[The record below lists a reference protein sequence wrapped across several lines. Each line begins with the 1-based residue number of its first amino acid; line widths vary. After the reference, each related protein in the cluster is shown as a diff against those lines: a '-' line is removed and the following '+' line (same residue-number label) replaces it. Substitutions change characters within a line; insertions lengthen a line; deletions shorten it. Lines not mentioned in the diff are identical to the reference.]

1 MRQRLKERLVGAA
14 LLALIGVVFIPML
27 LSGPVDPARISAN
40 IPKRP
45 DYEPLPRLQPLPL
58 EAIMPGPGAE
68 IEAAENRDD
77 SGERPGMAALRAPS
91 AADIAAEKG
100 LAALQ
105 DEPEKPEKA
114 AQAVKSEQAEKAVTI
129 ARAAP
134 PAGRQVGLSAWVVQ
148 LGAFDSQ
155 EKADQLMRRLK
166 QAGFRAFMEPV
177 TGNTQAAYRVRVGPE
192 LLRSEADKLQR
203 DIKAAMKLDGIVLDY
218 P

>member
-45 DYEPLPRLQPLPL
+45 DYEPPPRLQPLPL
-58 EAIMPGPGAE
+58 EEILPGPGAKTE
-68 IEAAENRDD
+68 DAENRDD
-77 SGERPGMAALRAPS
+77 SGQRPGMAALRAPS

-105 DEPEKPEKA
+105 DGPEKPAEA
-114 AQAVKSEQAEKAVTI
+114 AKPELATKIT
-129 ARAAP
+129 RTAP
-134 PAGRQVGLSAWVVQ
+134 PADRQVGLSAWVVQ

-177 TGNTQAAYRVRVGPE
+177 TGNKQTAYRVRVGPE
-192 LLRSEADKLQR
+192 LLRSEADKLRR

>member
-45 DYEPLPRLQPLPL
+45 DYEPPPRLQPLPL
-58 EAIMPGPGAE
+58 EAIVPGPGAE

-77 SGERPGMAALRAPS
+77 SGQRPGMAALRAPS

-105 DEPEKPEKA
+105 DGPEKA
-114 AQAVKSEQAEKAVTI
+114 AETVKPAQATAT

-155 EKADQLMRRLK
+155 EKADQLMGRLK
-166 QAGFRAFMEPV
+166 QAGFRAFVEPV
-177 TGNTQAAYRVRVGPE
+177 TGDTQAAYRVRVGPE

-203 DIKAAMKLDGIVLDY
+203 DIKTAMKLDGIVLDY

>member
-27 LSGPVDPARISAN
+27 LSGPVDPATISAN

-45 DYEPLPRLQPLPL
+45 DYKPPPRLQPLPL
-58 EAIMPGPGAE
+58 EELVPGPGAE

-77 SGERPGMAALRAPS
+77 SGQRPGMAALRAPS

-105 DEPEKPEKA
+105 DGPEKA
-114 AQAVKSEQAEKAVTI
+114 AETVKPAQATAT

-166 QAGFRAFMEPV
+166 QAGFRAFVEPV
-177 TGNTQAAYRVRVGPE
+177 TGDTQAAYRVRVGPE

-203 DIKAAMKLDGIVLDY
+203 DIKTAMKLDGIVLDY

>member
-27 LSGPVDPARISAN
+27 LSGPVDPARISAD

-45 DYEPLPRLQPLPL
+45 DYEPLPRLQPLSL
-58 EAIMPGPGAE
+58 EAIVPGPPGAKT
-68 IEAAENRDD
+68 EAAENRDD

-105 DEPEKPEKA
+105 DGPEKA
-114 AQAVKSEQAEKAVTI
+114 AGTVKSEQAEKAVTI

-166 QAGFRAFMEPV
+166 QAGFRAFVEPV

-203 DIKAAMKLDGIVLDY
+203 DIKTAMKLDGIVLDY

>member
-1 MRQRLKERLVGAA
+1 MRQKLKERLVGAA

-45 DYEPLPRLQPLPL
+45 DYEPPPRLQPLPL
-58 EAIMPGPGAE
+58 EEILPGPGAKTE
-68 IEAAENRDD
+68 DAENRDD
-77 SGERPGMAALRAPS
+77 SGQRPGMAALRAPS

-105 DEPEKPEKA
+105 DGPEKA
-114 AQAVKSEQAEKAVTI
+114 AKPEPATTTT
-129 ARAAP
+129 RTAP
-134 PAGRQVGLSAWVVQ
+134 PADRQVGLSAWVVQ

-155 EKADQLMRRLK
+155 EKADQLKRRLK

-177 TGNTQAAYRVRVGPE
+177 TGNKQAAYRVRVGPE

-203 DIKAAMKLDGIVLDY
+203 DIKTAMKLDGIVLDY

>member
-27 LSGPVDPARISAN
+27 LSGPVDPATISAN

-45 DYEPLPRLQPLPL
+45 DYEPPPRLQPLPL
-58 EAIMPGPGAE
+58 EAIVPGPGAKTRD
-68 IEAAENRDD
+68 AENRDD
-77 SGERPGMAALRAPS
+77 SGQRPGMAALRAPS

-105 DEPEKPEKA
+105 DGPEKA
-114 AQAVKSEQAEKAVTI
+114 AGTVKPEQATAT
-129 ARAAP
+129 AGAAP

-155 EKADQLMRRLK
+155 EKADQLKRRLK

-177 TGNTQAAYRVRVGPE
+177 TGNQQTAYRVRVGPE
-192 LLRSEADKLQR
+192 LLRSEADKLRR

>member
-27 LSGPVDPARISAN
+27 LSGPVDPATISAN

-45 DYEPLPRLQPLPL
+45 DYEPPPRLQPLPL
-58 EAIMPGPGAE
+58 EAIVPGPGAKTK
-68 IEAAENRDD
+68 AAENRDA
-77 SGERPGMAALRAPS
+77 SGQRAGMAALRAPS
-91 AADIAAEKG
+91 AADIAAERG

-105 DEPEKPEKA
+105 DGPEQAAGTVKPEQA
-114 AQAVKSEQAEKAVTI
+114 AETAG
-129 ARAAP
+129 AAP

-155 EKADQLMRRLK
+155 EKADQLKRRLK

-177 TGNTQAAYRVRVGPE
+177 AGNKQTAYRVRVGPE
-192 LLRSEADKLQR
+192 LLRSEADKLRR

>member
-1 MRQRLKERLVGAA
+1 MRQKLKERLVGAA

-45 DYEPLPRLQPLPL
+45 DYEPPPRLQPLPL
-58 EAIMPGPGAE
+58 EAIVPGPGAKTE
-68 IEAAENRDD
+68 DAENRDA
-77 SGERPGMAALRAPS
+77 SGKRPGMAALQAPS
-91 AADIAAEKG
+91 MADIAAEKG

-105 DEPEKPEKA
+105 DGPEQA
-114 AQAVKSEQAEKAVTI
+114 AGTVKSEQATATAK
-129 ARAAP
+129 AAP

-155 EKADQLMRRLK
+155 EKADQLKQRLK

-177 TGNTQAAYRVRVGPE
+177 TGNTQTAYRVRVGPE
-192 LLRSEADKLQR
+192 LLRSEADKLRR
-203 DIKAAMKLDGIVLDY
+203 DIKTAMKLDGIVLDY

>member
-1 MRQRLKERLVGAA
+1 MRQRLKERLVGVA

-27 LSGPVDPARISAN
+27 LSGPVDPATISAN

-45 DYEPLPRLQPLPL
+45 DYEPPPRLQPLPL
-58 EAIMPGPGAE
+58 EAIVPGPGAGPE
-68 IEAAENRDD
+68 DTENTND
-77 SGERPGMAALRAPS
+77 SGKRPGMAALRAPS

-105 DEPEKPEKA
+105 DGPAE
-114 AQAVKSEQAEKAVTI
+114 AVKSEQAEKAVTI

-155 EKADQLMRRLK
+155 EKADQLKRRLK
-166 QAGFRAFMEPV
+166 QAGFRAFVEPV
-177 TGNTQAAYRVRVGPE
+177 TGNNQTAYRVRVGPE
-192 LLRSEADKLQR
+192 LLRSEADKLRR

>member
-27 LSGPVDPARISAN
+27 LSGPVDPATISAN

-45 DYEPLPRLQPLPL
+45 DYEPPPRLQPLPL
-58 EAIMPGPGAE
+58 EEILPGPGAQTE
-68 IEAAENRDD
+68 DAENRDD
-77 SGERPGMAALRAPS
+77 SGQRPGMAALRAPS

-105 DEPEKPEKA
+105 DGPAKA
-114 AQAVKSEQAEKAVTI
+114 AEAVKSEQATAT
-129 ARAAP
+129 AGAAP
-134 PAGRQVGLSAWVVQ
+134 PASRQVGLSAWVVQ
-148 LGAFDSQ
+148 LGTFDSQ

-177 TGNTQAAYRVRVGPE
+177 TGNTQTAYRVRVGPE
-192 LLRSEADKLQR
+192 LLRSEADKLRR

>member
-58 EAIMPGPGAE
+58 EAIVPGPGAK

-77 SGERPGMAALRAPS
+77 SGQRPGMAALRAPS

-105 DEPEKPEKA
+105 DEPQKPEKA
-114 AQAVKSEQAEKAVTI
+114 AKPAQATATV
-129 ARAAP
+129 RAAP

-166 QAGFRAFMEPV
+166 QAGFRAFVEPM

>member
-1 MRQRLKERLVGAA
+1 MRQKLKERLVGAA

-45 DYEPLPRLQPLPL
+45 DYEPPPRLQPLPL
-58 EAIMPGPGAE
+58 EEIVPGPGAKTKDS
-68 IEAAENRDD
+68 ENRDD
-77 SGERPGMAALRAPS
+77 SGKRPGMAALRAPS

-105 DEPEKPEKA
+105 DEPEKTAEAAKPEPA
-114 AQAVKSEQAEKAVTI
+114 TASAG
-129 ARAAP
+129 AAP
-134 PAGRQVGLSAWVVQ
+134 PADRQVGLSAWVVQ

-177 TGNTQAAYRVRVGPE
+177 AGNKQTAYRVRVGPE
-192 LLRSEADKLQR
+192 LLRSEADKLRR

>member
-58 EAIMPGPGAE
+58 EAIVPGPGAK

-77 SGERPGMAALRAPS
+77 SGQRPGMAALRAPS

-105 DEPEKPEKA
+105 DEPQKPEKA
-114 AQAVKSEQAEKAVTI
+114 AKPAQATAT

-166 QAGFRAFMEPV
+166 QAGFRAFVEPV

-192 LLRSEADKLQR
+192 LLRSEADKLRR
-203 DIKAAMKLDGIVLDY
+203 DIKTAMKLDGIVLDY

>member
-27 LSGPVDPARISAN
+27 LSGPVDPATISAN

-45 DYEPLPRLQPLPL
+45 DYEPPPRLQPLPL
-58 EAIMPGPGAE
+58 EEIVPGPGAK

-77 SGERPGMAALRAPS
+77 SGKQPGMVALKAPS
-91 AADIAAEKG
+91 MDDIAAEKG

-105 DEPEKPEKA
+105 DEPEKPEQA
-114 AQAVKSEQAEKAVTI
+114 AKPEQATKTT
-129 ARAAP
+129 RAAP

-177 TGNTQAAYRVRVGPE
+177 TGNKQTAYRVRVGPE
-192 LLRSEADKLQR
+192 LLRSEADKLRR

>member
-1 MRQRLKERLVGAA
+1 MRQRLKERLVGVA

-27 LSGPVDPARISAN
+27 LSGPVDPATISAN

-58 EAIMPGPGAE
+58 EALAPGPGAKTE
-68 IEAAENRDD
+68 DAENNRDD
-77 SGERPGMAALRAPS
+77 SGQRPGMATLKAPS
-91 AADIAAEKG
+91 MADIAAEKG
-100 LAALQ
+100 LAALR
-105 DEPEKPEKA
+105 DGPEKA
-114 AQAVKSEQAEKAVTI
+114 AGTVKPEQAAETAG
-129 ARAAP
+129 AAP
-134 PAGRQVGLSAWVVQ
+134 PADRQVGLSAWVVQ

-155 EKADQLMRRLK
+155 EKADQLQRRLK

-177 TGNTQAAYRVRVGPE
+177 TGNKQTAYRVRVGPE
-192 LLRSEADKLQR
+192 LLRSEADKLRR

>member
-45 DYEPLPRLQPLPL
+45 DYEPPSRLQPLPL
-58 EAIMPGPGAE
+58 EALAPGPGAE
-68 IEAAENRDD
+68 PEDTENTDD
-77 SGERPGMAALRAPS
+77 SGKRPGMATLKAPS
-91 AADIAAEKG
+91 MADIAAEKG

-105 DEPEKPEKA
+105 NEPEKPEKA
-114 AQAVKSEQAEKAVTI
+114 AKPEQATKT

-177 TGNTQAAYRVRVGPE
+177 AGNKQAAYRVRVGPE

-203 DIKAAMKLDGIVLDY
+203 DIKTAMKLDGIVLDY

>member
-58 EAIMPGPGAE
+58 EALAPGPGAATE
-68 IEAAENRDD
+68 DTENTND
-77 SGERPGMAALRAPS
+77 SGQRPGMAALKAPS
-91 AADIAAEKG
+91 MADIAAEKG

-105 DEPEKPEKA
+105 DGPAKAAEAAKPE
-114 AQAVKSEQAEKAVTI
+114 QATQTAETAG
-129 ARAAP
+129 AAP

-155 EKADQLMRRLK
+155 EKADQLTRRLK
-166 QAGFRAFMEPV
+166 QAGFRAFMEPL
-177 TGNTQAAYRVRVGPE
+177 TGNTQIAYRVRVGPE
-192 LLRSEADKLQR
+192 LLRSEADKLRR
-203 DIKAAMKLDGIVLDY
+203 DIKAATKLDGIVLDY

>member
-27 LSGPVDPARISAN
+27 LSGPVDPATISAN

-45 DYEPLPRLQPLPL
+45 DYEPPPRLEPLPL
-58 EAIMPGPGAE
+58 EEIVPGPGAKTE
-68 IEAAENRDD
+68 DAENRDD
-77 SGERPGMAALRAPS
+77 SGQRPGMAALRAPS

-100 LAALQ
+100 LVALQ
-105 DEPEKPEKA
+105 DGPEKPEKA
-114 AQAVKSEQAEKAVTI
+114 AEAVKSEQGTKTAG
-129 ARAAP
+129 AAP

-148 LGAFDSQ
+148 LGAFDNQ

-177 TGNTQAAYRVRVGPE
+177 TGNTQTAYRVRVGPE
-192 LLRSEADKLQR
+192 LLRSEADKLRQ
-203 DIKAAMKLDGIVLDY
+203 DIQTAMKLDGIVLDY

>member
-27 LSGPVDPARISAN
+27 LSGPVDPATISAN

-45 DYEPLPRLQPLPL
+45 DYEPPPRLQPLPL
-58 EAIMPGPGAE
+58 EAIVPGPGPE
-68 IEAAENRDD
+68 DAENTND
-77 SGERPGMAALRAPS
+77 SAKRQGMAALRAPS

-105 DEPEKPEKA
+105 DGPEKA
-114 AQAVKSEQAEKAVTI
+114 AEAVKSEQGTKTAG
-129 ARAAP
+129 AAP

-155 EKADQLMRRLK
+155 EKADQLKQRLK

-192 LLRSEADKLQR
+192 LLRSEADKLRR

>member
-58 EAIMPGPGAE
+58 EAIVPGPGAKT
-68 IEAAENRDD
+68 EAAENRDD
-77 SGERPGMAALRAPS
+77 SGQPGMAALRAPS

-105 DEPEKPEKA
+105 DGPEKPEKTA
-114 AQAVKSEQAEKAVTI
+114 EEVKSEQATAT

-177 TGNTQAAYRVRVGPE
+177 TGNKQTAYRVRVGPE

>member
-58 EAIMPGPGAE
+58 EALAPGPDAE
-68 IEAAENRDD
+68 PEDTENTDD
-77 SGERPGMAALRAPS
+77 SGKRPGMATLKAPS
-91 AADIAAEKG
+91 MADIAAEKG

-105 DEPEKPEKA
+105 DKPEKPEKA
-114 AQAVKSEQAEKAVTI
+114 AKPEQATKTT
-129 ARAAP
+129 RAAP
-134 PAGRQVGLSAWVVQ
+134 PADRQVGLSAWVVQ

-155 EKADQLMRRLK
+155 EKADQLKRRLK

-177 TGNTQAAYRVRVGPE
+177 TGNTQTAYRVRVGPE

-203 DIKAAMKLDGIVLDY
+203 DIKTAMKLDGIVLDY

>member
-27 LSGPVDPARISAN
+27 LSGPVDPATISAK

-58 EAIMPGPGAE
+58 EALAPGPGAKTE
-68 IEAAENRDD
+68 DAENRDD
-77 SGERPGMAALRAPS
+77 SGKQPGMMALRAPS

-105 DEPEKPEKA
+105 DGPEKTAE
-114 AQAVKSEQAEKAVTI
+114 AVKSAPATKIT
-129 ARAAP
+129 RAAP

-166 QAGFRAFMEPV
+166 QAGFRAFVEPV
-177 TGNTQAAYRVRVGPE
+177 TGNKQAAYRVRVGPE
-192 LLRSEADKLQR
+192 LLRSEADKLRR

>member
-45 DYEPLPRLQPLPL
+45 DYEPPPRLQPLPL
-58 EAIMPGPGAE
+58 EALAPGPGAE
-68 IEAAENRDD
+68 TEDTENTDD
-77 SGERPGMAALRAPS
+77 SGKRPGMATLKAPS
-91 AADIAAEKG
+91 MADIAAEKG

-105 DEPEKPEKA
+105 DGPEKA
-114 AQAVKSEQAEKAVTI
+114 AGTVKSEQVT
-129 ARAAP
+129 ATAGAAP

-155 EKADQLMRRLK
+155 EKADQLKQRLK

-177 TGNTQAAYRVRVGPE
+177 TGNTQTAYRVRVGPE
-192 LLRSEADKLQR
+192 LLRSEADKLRR

>member
-1 MRQRLKERLVGAA
+1 MRQKLKERLVGAA

-45 DYEPLPRLQPLPL
+45 DYEPPPRLQPLPL
-58 EAIMPGPGAE
+58 EEIVPGPGAKTKD
-68 IEAAENRDD
+68 AENRDD
-77 SGERPGMAALRAPS
+77 SGKRPGMAALRAPS

-105 DEPEKPEKA
+105 DGPEKTAEA
-114 AQAVKSEQAEKAVTI
+114 AKHELATKITRV
-129 ARAAP
+129 AP
-134 PAGRQVGLSAWVVQ
+134 PADRQVGLSAWVVQ

-177 TGNTQAAYRVRVGPE
+177 TGNKQTAYRVRVGPE
-192 LLRSEADKLQR
+192 LLRSEADKLRR

>member
-1 MRQRLKERLVGAA
+1 MRQRLKERLVGVA

-27 LSGPVDPARISAN
+27 LSGPVDPATISAN

-58 EAIMPGPGAE
+58 EAIMPGPGAKT
-68 IEAAENRDD
+68 EAAENRDD
-77 SGERPGMAALRAPS
+77 SGKRPGMAALRAPS

-105 DEPEKPEKA
+105 DGLEKA
-114 AQAVKSEQAEKAVTI
+114 AGTVKSEQATAT

-177 TGNTQAAYRVRVGPE
+177 TGNKQTAYRVRVGPE

>member
-1 MRQRLKERLVGAA
+1 MRQKLKERLVGAA

-27 LSGPVDPARISAN
+27 LSGPVDPATISTS

-45 DYEPLPRLQPLPL
+45 AYEPLPRLQPLPL
-58 EAIMPGPGAE
+58 EEIVPGPGAKTE
-68 IEAAENRDD
+68 KAENRDD
-77 SGERPGMAALRAPS
+77 SGQRLGMAALRAPS

-105 DEPEKPEKA
+105 DGPEKPEKA
-114 AQAVKSEQAEKAVTI
+114 VKSEQATAS
-129 ARAAP
+129 AGAAP

-155 EKADQLMRRLK
+155 EKADQLQRRLK

-177 TGNTQAAYRVRVGPE
+177 TGNQQAAYRVRVGPE
-192 LLRSEADKLQR
+192 LLRSEADKLRR
-203 DIKAAMKLDGIVLDY
+203 DIKARMKLDGIVLDY